1 MSFKIFISRFLR
13 QGLEKFH
20 HFRQNKFS
28 FDITLGL
35 LACLGII
42 GGFILVY
49 DGRRPPRTAHPIT
62 QPAASYYKHFIAGS
76 GIVESMSEN
85 IEVGTLV
92 SGIIDK
98 VHVEVGNKVKAG
110 SPLFSLDNRQAWADI
125 TTQKAAVGKATASL
139 NQAEAALKDAQ
150 DKYQLAKNVTDRR
163 ALSRDEFLSRENAYS
178 IAMSA
183 HAAAKA
189 DLAVAKA
196 TLARSQT
203 NLDILTVKAPID
215 CEVLQINIHPSEFAL
230 AGPLVT
236 PLMLIGNVDDKFV
249 RMSID
254 ENDAWRFSPGASA
267 IAYLRGNSAF
277 RIDLEFDHLEPYV
290 LPKRQLTGDSSER
303 VDIRVLQPIYKFK
316 ENPPISVYIGQQVD
330 VFIEVP
336 ESLSYENMGGKQ
348 RANS

>member
-1 MSFKIFISRFLR
+1 MSFKDVISQLVRHSLHRF
-13 QGLEKFH
+13 H
-20 HFRQNKFS
+20 YFRLNKFS

-35 LACLGII
+35 LAFLGII
-42 GGFILVY
+42 GGLILIY
-49 DGRRPPRTAHPIT
+49 DGRRPPRTAQPIT

-92 SGIIDK
+92 SGIVDK
-98 VHVEVGNKVKAG
+98 VHVEVGTKVKVG
-110 SPLFSLDNRQAWADI
+110 SPLFSLDNRQALADV
-125 TTQKAAVGKATASL
+125 TTQMAAVEKATASL
-139 NQAEAALKDAQ
+139 SQAEAILKDAQ

-163 ALSRDEFLSRENAYS
+163 ALSQDEFLGRENAYS
-178 IAMSA
+178 IAISA

-196 TLARSQT
+196 TLAGSQT

-215 CEVLQINIHPSEFAL
+215 CEVLQINVHPGEYAL

-236 PLMLIGNVDDKFV
+236 PLMLVGNVDDKFV
-249 RMSID
+249 RMSVD
-254 ENDAWRFSPGASA
+254 ENDAWRFSPGAPA

-277 RIDLEFDHLEPYV
+277 RIELEFDHLEPYV

-316 ENPPISVYIGQQVD
+316 ETPPISVYIGQQVD

-336 ESLSYENMGGKQ
+336 DSLSYENMGHKQ
-348 RANS
+348 GASS